1 MKKYLNFIFKAKTCT
16 LSVCL
21 LLLTASCANTEK
33 KERTNSVSKT
43 TLLETLY
50 RNNLVMAYQYLD
62 SINLKYDSEQNKKF
76 YIKSRAFFKKSEP
89 ILSYAEKDNYKSLN
103 APNLLLIHEED
114 ATDIKINQPIGY
126 QVIEE
131 NLFSEAL
138 DTLAT
143 TRTLK
148 ITSARLKLIERNIKL
163 NIKDYHVLWIMR
175 DAITRIATTGLS
187 NFDSPVL
194 GASLK
199 ESGYS
204 YETLGHILNIYQDNF
219 KDKTLL
225 TNWNAEVK
233 QTIETLN
240 TDFDSLDRYAFI
252 KNHTNKQ
259 LELLKATQNDWAV
272 TFPFEFAL
280 NTQATSLFSS
290 TTFNLNYFSDF
301 KNDTTYLKTKIKL
314 GKEIFNDKRLSIDND
329 MSCSTCHIKDKA
341 FTDGKRTFSK
351 NQKRNTPTLTYSG
364 LQKSFFLD
372 NRAGSL
378 EGQIVGVVKN
388 HDEFNTDLEHIIKVI
403 KEDKNYSIAFDTLY
417 KRGATDLNIRHSIAS
432 YIRTLNPFNS
442 KFDNNINGKENT
454 LTKEEI
460 KGFNLFMGKA
470 ACATCHFPPLF
481 NGTVPPNF
489 NESELEVI
497 GVAQTPKNK
506 YLDNDYGRY
515 NIFKTEERKGA
526 FKTPTIRNIVLTA
539 PYMHN
544 GAYNNLEDVMD
555 FYNKGGGAGLGF
567 DLPNQT
573 LPFENLNLSNEEIQ
587 YIIIFME
594 TLTDSDY

>member
-1 MKKYLNFIFKAKTCT
+1 M
-16 LSVCL
+16 
-21 LLLTASCANTEK
+21 
-33 KERTNSVSKT
+33 
-43 TLLETLY
+43 
-50 RNNLVMAYQYLD
+50 
-62 SINLKYDSEQNKKF
+62 
-76 YIKSRAFFKKSEP
+76 
-89 ILSYAEKDNYKSLN
+89 
-103 APNLLLIHEED
+103 
-114 ATDIKINQPIGY
+114 
-126 QVIEE
+126 
-131 NLFSEAL
+131 
-138 DTLAT
+138 
-143 TRTLK
+143 
-148 ITSARLKLIERNIKL
+148 
-163 NIKDYHVLWIMR
+163 
-175 DAITRIATTGLS
+175 
-187 NFDSPVL
+187 
-194 GASLK
+194 
-199 ESGYS
+199 
-204 YETLGHILNIYQDNF
+204 
-219 KDKTLL
+219 
-225 TNWNAEVK
+225 
-233 QTIETLN
+233 
-240 TDFDSLDRYAFI
+240 
-252 KNHTNKQ
+252 
-259 LELLKATQNDWAV
+259 
-272 TFPFEFAL
+272 
-280 NTQATSLFSS
+280 
-290 TTFNLNYFSDF
+290 
-301 KNDTTYLKTKIKL
+301 
-314 GKEIFNDKRLSIDND
+314 
-329 MSCSTCHIKDKA
+329 
-341 FTDGKRTFSK
+341 
-351 NQKRNTPTLTYSG
+351 
-364 LQKSFFLD
+364 KSFFLD

-497 GVAQTPKNK
+497 GVAQTQKNK

-555 FYNKGGGAGLGF
+555 FYNKGGGVGLGF